1 LIDWN
6 RSITPSDDFRAV
18 IVNSGNA
25 NACTGQQ
32 GVQDNQTMAN
42 LVAESLGSDTL
53 SVHPESVAV
62 LSTGVIGHP
71 LPMDLI
77 TPGVSAVVEAAND
90 SEQGFVDAAEAIM
103 TTDKSRKVASREV
116 QISGETISVVAMAKG
131 AGMIGP
137 NMATM
142 LGVVCTD
149 AKVSS
154 AQAAAIIKLAADRSF
169 NRISVEGHTST
180 NDALILICSGQAG
193 KAVDSE
199 SDLAVLQQAIDDVC
213 LETARLIPADGEG
226 ATHLIEIQ
234 IEGADSN
241 ADAEKIARTIASSN
255 LVKTAITGADPNWG
269 SVIRSKIVLK
279 RKCLWSLAPAP
290 ALPSIGPAI

>member
-1 LIDWN
+1 MKIPRGFMFGGLACGIKASGKKDLALIGTSQPAVAAGVYTQNVVCAASIDWN

-103 TTDKSRKVASREV
+103 TTDKSRKVASREI

-131 AGMIGP
+131 AGMI
-137 NMATM
+137 
-142 LGVVCTD
+142 L
-149 AKVSS
+149 S
-154 AQAAAIIKLAADRSF
+154 
-169 NRISVEGHTST
+169 
-180 NDALILICSGQAG
+180 LIHI
-193 KAVDSE
+193 
-199 SDLAVLQQAIDDVC
+199 
-213 LETARLIPADGEG
+213 
-226 ATHLIEIQ
+226 
-234 IEGADSN
+234 
-241 ADAEKIARTIASSN
+241 
-255 LVKTAITGADPNWG
+255 
-269 SVIRSKIVLK
+269 
-279 RKCLWSLAPAP
+279 
-290 ALPSIGPAI
+290 